1 MQLKLTQIEGEI
13 NAKETV
19 KIRKVT
25 RLTQRNRICQTTGAN
40 LF

>member
-25 RLTQRNRICQTTGAN
+25 RFTQRNRIFQTTGAN